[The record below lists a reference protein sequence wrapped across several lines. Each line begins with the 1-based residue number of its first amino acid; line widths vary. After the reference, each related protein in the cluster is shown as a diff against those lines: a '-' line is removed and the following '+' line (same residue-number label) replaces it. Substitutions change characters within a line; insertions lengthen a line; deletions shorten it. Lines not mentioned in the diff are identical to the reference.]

1 VDRWSY
7 LVSKASIGSVMRS
20 PPVTASSADTV
31 LSIIEK
37 MVADNI
43 GAVFVMSGDDLV
55 GIVTER
61 DMVEKILKLRKDPAE
76 IRAQD
81 IMSSPVVTIEAD
93 KSVIDALKLMRD
105 KNIRRLA
112 VTRKGKLVGIVTE
125 RRLLDSLI

>member
-1 VDRWSY
+1 MDRWSY